1 VVERAGRQRLERFDD
16 SLALDAALTG
26 SVANAAQV
34 WSGLAHLE
42 GQSVGVLAD
51 GAPVQDGVVTAGSIT
66 LDDAAHAVQIG
77 LRFGHVI
84 EPLPPEL
91 AGAMGVRAAPLR
103 LISVTFRLLNTA
115 TLAVD
120 LGRGAETVPFRRFDT
135 ALLDAAPVLFS
146 GDARLRAL
154 GWRHDAT
161 QPLWR
166 IADDTPLPLT
176 LLSVTT
182 EMRITN

>member
-1 VVERAGRQRLERFDD
+1 M
-16 SLALDAALTG
+16 
-26 SVANAAQV
+26 
-34 WSGLAHLE
+34 
-42 GQSVGVLAD
+42 
-51 GAPVQDGVVTAGSIT
+51 
-66 LDDAAHAVQIG
+66 QIG

-120 LGRGAETVPFRRFDT
+120 LGRGAETVPFCRFDT

-154 GWRHDAT
+154 GWRRDAT